1 MKYVVSWT
9 ARGSGSAAEMEVG
22 ERRSMEVFAKWAPDP
37 SVTFHQFVQRVDG
50 EGGFSVVETDNPE
63 TILADSAK
71 FSPWFAFEVFP
82 VVDMTDAV
90 AVFNDAIEF
99 RDSIT

>member
-9 ARGSGSAAEMEVG
+9 AREGGSAADIEVA
-22 ERRSMEVFAKWAPDP
+22 ERRSMEVFSKWAPDP

-50 EGGFSVVETDNPE
+50 DGGFSVVETDNPE
-63 TILADSAK
+63 HLLADSAK
-71 FSPWFAFEVFP
+71 FSPWFAFQVFP

-90 AVFNDAIEF
+90 AVFNDALEF
-99 RDSIT
+99 RDSIS